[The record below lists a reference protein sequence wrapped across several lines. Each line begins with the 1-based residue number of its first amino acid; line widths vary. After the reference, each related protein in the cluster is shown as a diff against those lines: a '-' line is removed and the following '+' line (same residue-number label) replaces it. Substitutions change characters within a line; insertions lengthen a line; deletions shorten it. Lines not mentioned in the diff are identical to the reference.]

1 MDSLAPFIPPSEGFP
16 SITAFFN
23 EDSISLPSFPES
35 YGQRPPQRGVPRGMD
50 VSNRRGYPEG
60 GDARKNLR
68 PQDSLS
74 LEPFEMMDP
83 MHDSFD
89 DELTSLR
96 QVPSEPPP
104 PYTERHASYSTQ
116 YSSPLLDG
124 TSATPTTSTPFTD
137 EGSDP
142 NIGLRHREKK

>member
-35 YGQRPPQRGVPRGMD
+35 YGQRPPQGGVPRGIGMSD
-50 VSNRRGYPEG
+50 KGGYRGG
-60 GDARKNLR
+60 GTRKIPR

-83 MHDSFD
+83 MHDSFE

-96 QVPSEPPP
+96 QVPSDPPP
-104 PYTERHASYSTQ
+104 PYAEHHASYSTQ
-116 YSSPLLDG
+116 YSSPLLRG
-124 TSATPTTSTPFTD
+124 ISATPTSTSTPFTD
-137 EGSDP
+137 EGSDS
-142 NIGLRHREKK
+142 GLRQREKK